1 LRYRDL
7 VVYDRSPN
15 VRMLRLSVFGCLLIG
30 FFITVAALQ
39 SFGGALLSARSPECL
54 LALCLVWV
62 LVALG
67 LTAFGAAAPEPQ
79 HPIAGGLRSF
89 ACTLAGAALGAA
101 IGHTLTSV
109 DGSAIAFASLGL
121 SILVALLSLSVD
133 RRAWLLHWR

>member
-1 LRYRDL
+1 M
-7 VVYDRSPN
+7 
-15 VRMLRLSVFGCLLIG
+15 RMLRLSVFGCLLIG
-30 FFITVAALQ
+30 FFITVVALQ
-39 SFGGALLSARSPECL
+39 SFGGALLSARWPEFL
-54 LALCLVWV
+54 LALCAVSV

-67 LTAFGAAAPEPQ
+67 LTAFDADAPEPP

-101 IGHTLTSV
+101 IGRTLTSV
-109 DGSAIAFASLGL
+109 DGSAIPFASLGL

>member
-79 HPIAGGLRSF
+79 HRWRTAQLRLHVGRSRTR
-89 ACTLAGAALGAA
+89 CR
-101 IGHTLTSV
+101 H
-109 DGSAIAFASLGL
+109 
-121 SILVALLSLSVD
+121 
-133 RRAWLLHWR
+133 RAHLDQRGR